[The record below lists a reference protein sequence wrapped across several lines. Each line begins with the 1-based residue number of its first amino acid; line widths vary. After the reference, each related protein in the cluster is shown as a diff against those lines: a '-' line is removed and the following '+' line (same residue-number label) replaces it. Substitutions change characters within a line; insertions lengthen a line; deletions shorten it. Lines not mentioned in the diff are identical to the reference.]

1 MQRINEKIMI
11 GNMEL
16 NGRIMMPSV
25 ATYQCDED
33 GLVTETVCDYY
44 AQRAK
49 NPYVGL
55 IITEHSYVS
64 EQGKAKKHQM
74 SIASDAC
81 IPGLRNLVD
90 VIHQNGA
97 KVFAQL
103 NHAGSASP
111 EDVINGKAVAPSSV
125 VLPVQ
130 PSIGNGAL
138 PLELTVKE
146 IAQIVIQFAESA
158 IRAKEAGYDGVE
170 IHSAHAYLLNQF
182 YSPLTNHRS
191 DEYGES
197 LINRLK
203 IHREVI
209 HAVRKAVGDDYPI
222 SVRIGGCDYRDGG
235 STIEDSVEACKI
247 FANES
252 VDLLNVS
259 GGMCR
264 YIRKGYTA
272 PGYFKDM
279 SSKIKSEVSIP
290 IILTGGVTKIVEVEG
305 LLKEDAADLIGVG
318 RALLKDACWQG
329 K

>member
-1 MQRINEKIMI
+1 MKIIYWSDYACPYCYIGETRLKKAIATLGIEDKIEIEMKRFELDPTAPEQVVSSTTQRFANKYGLSEEMAASKIAKISELGKQDIESEVNMQRINEKIRI

-33 GLVTETVCDYY
+33 GLVTEKVCDYY

-74 SIASDAC
+74 SIASDDC

-90 VIHQNGA
+90 AIHQNGA

-125 VLPVQ
+125 ILPVE

-138 PLELTVKE
+138 PLELTEKD
-146 IAQIVIQFAESA
+146 ISQIVIQFAESA

-191 DEYGES
+191 DEYGGS

-209 HAVRKAVGDDYPI
+209 QAVRKAVGDDYPI
-222 SVRIGGCDYRDGG
+222 SVRIGGCD
-235 STIEDSVEACKI
+235 
-247 FANES
+247 
-252 VDLLNVS
+252 
-259 GGMCR
+259 
-264 YIRKGYTA
+264 
-272 PGYFKDM
+272 
-279 SSKIKSEVSIP
+279 
-290 IILTGGVTKIVEVEG
+290 VTVK
-305 LLKEDAADLIGVG
+305 
-318 RALLKDACWQG
+318 
-329 K
+329 